1 LRTSRSQI
9 AIIVLLALNASYCLF
24 AWPPA
29 FLCNGVTA
37 WAEWFVVAES
47 LLMIGIVPLL
57 AIAIRLP
64 SVRTVAISL
73 GVLTLVGIGAVGAL
87 SAQQILECA

>member
-1 LRTSRSQI
+1 LRRSRSQI

-24 AWPPA
+24 SWPPA

-64 SVRTVAISL
+64 SVRTAAIYG
-73 GVLTLVGIGAVGAL
+73 GVLTLAGIGVIGIL
-87 SAQQILECA
+87 SARQILECA